1 MPSLPAQPASKRS
14 DKEIN
19 QFFDKYYAQPL
30 EFAANE
36 VDAVTTF
43 FEKRG
48 FDKSASIAVAST
60 ILKQAKLDGVKV
72 FQILDTLEGLEEV
85 KLSAVVAEIVNYNRP
100 KYSTIGYRRTETV
113 DKVERR
119 NIRV

>member
-19 QFFDKYYAQPL
+19 QFFDKYYAKPL

-60 ILKQAKLDGVKV
+60 ILKQAKLDDVKV